1 MARTLTATQVFLRA
15 LKETGE
21 YNHVK
26 KVVKYANNC
35 SEHIGYNW
43 KPINVYSRTF
53 AEDLMRENNCNLLFV
68 IDYIS
73 LGLEFTSDY
82 YQFMK
87 TTKKIHKWIMKNV
100 KGNYLK
106 RLVRYESSEFYN
118 GSRMGISRFRV
129 YLESLK
135 N

>member
-21 YNHVK
+21 YNHVMN
-26 KVVKYANNC
+26 VVRGNNKR

-43 KPINVYSRTF
+43 KPINIDSRTF
-53 AEDLMRENNCNLLFV
+53 VEDLMREMNCNLLFV

-73 LGLEFTSDY
+73 LGLEFPY
-82 YQFMK
+82 QYEQFME

-106 RLVRYESSEFYN
+106 RLVKYEIPEVED
-118 GSRMGISRFRV
+118 GSRRGHHD
-129 YLESLK
+129 LK
-135 N
+135 FTWREKN

>member
-21 YNHVK
+21 YNHVMN
-26 KVVKYANNC
+26 VVRDNNNC
-35 SEHIGYNW
+35 SEHIGYCW
-43 KPINVYSRTF
+43 KPINVGSRTCV
-53 AEDLMRENNCNLLFV
+53 EDLMRENNCNLLFV

-73 LGLEFTSDY
+73 LGIDSIFDY
-82 YQFMK
+82 EQFMK
-87 TTKKIHKWIMKNV
+87 TTKKVHKWIIKNV

-106 RLVRYESSEFYN
+106 RLLKHEIPEFYN
-118 GSRMGISRFRV
+118 GFRRG
-129 YLESLK
+129 YHEIEFTWRDK

>member
-21 YNHVK
+21 YDHVM
-26 KVVKYANNC
+26 KVVRDINNC
-35 SEHIGYNW
+35 WEHLGYRG
-43 KPINVYSRTF
+43 KPINIGSRTF
-53 AEDLMRENNCNLLFV
+53 VEDLMREHNYNLLYV

-73 LGLEFTSDY
+73 LLLEFPY
-82 YQFMK
+82 QYEQFME

-106 RLVRYESSEFYN
+106 RLVSYESSEFYN
-118 GSRMGISRFRV
+118 GSRTGYHEIEFTWRD
-129 YLESLK
+129 K

>member
-21 YNHVK
+21 YNHVL
-26 KVVKYANNC
+26 KVIRDINNC
-35 SEHIGYNW
+35 SEHIGYCW
-43 KPINVYSRTF
+43 KPINIDSRTF
-53 AEDLMRENNCNLLFV
+53 AEDLMREHNCNLLFV

-73 LGLEFTSDY
+73 LGLEFPY
-82 YQFMK
+82 QYEQFME

-106 RLVRYESSEFYN
+106 RLLKSEIPEFSN
-118 GSRMGISRFRV
+118 GSRSG
-129 YLESLK
+129 YHDLEFTWREK

>member
-21 YNHVK
+21 YNHVM
-26 KVVKYANNC
+26 KVIREINNC
-35 SEHIGYNW
+35 SQHIGYWW
-43 KPINVYSRTF
+43 KPINVGSRTCV
-53 AEDLMRENNCNLLFV
+53 EDLMREMSCNLLFV

-73 LGLEFTSDY
+73 LGLDNIYDYEEFT
-82 YQFMK
+82 K

-106 RLVRYESSEFYN
+106 RLLKNEIPEFED
-118 GSRMGISRFRV
+118 GSRRG
-129 YLESLK
+129 YHDLEFTWREE